1 MFEFSYIVRNDS
13 IVEVEPVLAPQKQVY
28 EVIRF
33 IDGLPVFFDAHFDRF
48 LSSCQ
53 LAGVR
58 HPIERQSL
66 ASKLVELAQMNGVS
80 SCNLK
85 YLVNVTDNSVDFFA
99 GFVESSYPTEQMY
112 HHGVSVGLLY
122 EERVNPNAKVLN
134 QSLRSRADAMIADK
148 GYYEVALVNH
158 QHRITEG
165 SRSNLFF
172 IDGDGTVITAPL
184 GDVLGGI
191 TRQVILEELQRLNLP
206 FIERTVGV
214 DDLDSI
220 VGGFISGTSPS
231 VLPIAEMAGHNFCVP
246 IPIVKEISQ
255 CYHDRIAQDKASFR
269 HKYL

>member
-13 IVEVEPVLAPQKQVY
+13 IVEIEPVVAPQKQVY

-48 LSSCQ
+48 LTSCQ

-58 HPIERQSL
+58 YPIERQSL
-66 ASKLVELAQMNGVS
+66 ASMLVELAQMNGVS
-80 SCNLK
+80 CCNLK
-85 YLVNVTDNSVDFFA
+85 YLVNVTDDGINFYA
-99 GFVESSYPTEQMY
+99 GFIESSYPTQQMY
-112 HHGVSVGLLY
+112 QKGVSVGLLY
-122 EERVNPNAKVLN
+122 EERANPNAKVLN

-148 GYYEVALVNH
+148 GYYEVALVNQ
-158 QHRITEG
+158 QHRVTEG

-191 TRQVILEELQRLNLP
+191 TRQVILEELQRLSLP
-206 FIERTVGV
+206 LDERTVSV
-214 DDLDSI
+214 DELDRM

-231 VLPIAEMAGHNFCVP
+231 VLPIAEIAGRTFFVP
-246 IPIVKEISQ
+246 IPIVEEISQ
-255 CYHDRIAQDKASFR
+255 CYHDRIALDKTSFR